1 MKRFLFLVLSCSI
14 GSTAYA
20 NYSYRT
26 EDLLLMFKSCYETIY
41 FLGNTK
47 YKGTRKPLKEE
58 MVAKHCFCI
67 CDKIKKHYEP
77 ESFLNRPSIELHK
90 IVIPLSSECI
100 KELGPFWE
108 TKLKEEK

>member
-1 MKRFLFLVLSCSI
+1 MKRFLFLILACSI

-20 NYSYRT
+20 EYTYKT

-47 YKGTRKPLKEE
+47 YKGTRKPLKEK
-58 MVAKHCFCI
+58 MVANHCFCM
-67 CDKIKKHYEP
+67 CDKIKKYYKSEL
-77 ESFLNRPSIELHK
+77 FLNKPATELYR
-90 IVIPLSSECI
+90 IVSSLSSECI

-108 TKLKEEK
+108 TKLKEK